1 MAATMPMADEAFD
14 VLLDTGIRISPL
26 VLREGEWQRPETY
39 SNPALLANI
48 ARDGVPFDNLLSGRK

>member
-1 MAATMPMADEAFD
+1 MAATLAMADEAFD

-26 VLREGEWQRPETY
+26 VLWEHEWQRPETY

-48 ARDGVPFDNLLSGRK
+48 ARDDVPFDSTLSGRK